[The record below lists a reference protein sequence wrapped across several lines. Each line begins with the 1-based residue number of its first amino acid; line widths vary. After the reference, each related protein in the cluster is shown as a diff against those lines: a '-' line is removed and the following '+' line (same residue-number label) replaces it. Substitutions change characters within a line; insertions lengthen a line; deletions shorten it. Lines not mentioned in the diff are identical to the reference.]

1 MPLGRWEEEALPL
14 PRAGVEHARPQSRKS
29 NRAGMPSSLFVD
41 DFACELDRRHRF
53 CKGEV
58 TGQGAFVEA
67 ALSTSSG
74 GEGKAGGARTHR
86 RTAVAS
92 QTRPDVSPC
101 STPVEQ
107 EERGGAVP
115 EFTAELLL
123 SLNVLAR
130 DLRGSSTGTGKSSKT
145 RGSGSGGWG
154 SGGCGSDR
162 GCGFGQRVQA
172 LQDVAMA
179 AAVVVSI
186 GESSEL

>member
-1 MPLGRWEEEALPL
+1 
-14 PRAGVEHARPQSRKS
+14 
-29 NRAGMPSSLFVD
+29 
-41 DFACELDRRHRF
+41 
-53 CKGEV
+53 
-58 TGQGAFVEA
+58 
-67 ALSTSSG
+67 
-74 GEGKAGGARTHR
+74 
-86 RTAVAS
+86 
-92 QTRPDVSPC
+92 
-101 STPVEQ
+101 VEQ